1 MWRVLLKKSIVSAVS
16 SASCRS
22 SDKSNVAL
30 IVGLYFASI
39 RACNPYNCEINYHL
53 KGETHI
59 HVFCLCRKRER
70 DLHSR
75 INMRLVG
82 SIEWPSIFVMGV
94 CKHRDHPAQY
104 ILSKKEYWWN
114 SSLLKVLQYLSAM
127 PVKTLPSIKRISR
140 YMQQTICR
148 NWLWHFSFRLIWLV
162 FLIATSILL

>member
-1 MWRVLLKKSIVSAVS
+1 MLHWLLACILLVYEPAIHITVRLIITWKVKLTSICFVYV
-16 SASCRS
+16 
-22 SDKSNVAL
+22 
-30 IVGLYFASI
+30 
-39 RACNPYNCEINYHL
+39 E
-53 KGETHI
+53 
-59 HVFCLCRKRER
+59 RER

-104 ILSKKEYWWN
+104 ILSKEEYWWN